1 MPTKEFGVALVM
13 PKLVKG
19 FYFLFFYF
27 YLYILYNF
35 YLLIYGT
42 SLECIKLESHT
53 CLEYEAP
60 HLYPHW

>member
-19 FYFLFFYF
+19 FYFLFFLF
-27 YLYILYNF
+27 LFIYIIYNF

-42 SLECIKLESHT
+42 SL
-53 CLEYEAP
+53 
-60 HLYPHW
+60 